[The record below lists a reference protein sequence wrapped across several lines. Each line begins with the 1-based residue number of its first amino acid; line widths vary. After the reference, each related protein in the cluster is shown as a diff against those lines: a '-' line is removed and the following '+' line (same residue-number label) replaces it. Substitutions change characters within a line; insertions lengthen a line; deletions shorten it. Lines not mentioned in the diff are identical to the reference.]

1 MYRKPFSIGLACLM
15 TFLAIT
21 PIGHAQMKITGP
33 WLWMIA
39 PNEADR
45 GGVPATDIDSLDIA
59 SAGSVTEADVAAN
72 GAKEGATVG
81 NYVWTFGEISP
92 DTGDINAVINQI
104 GMAADDLDDYTS
116 YALIQLESARP
127 QQGVT
132 MRVGSDDSIKV
143 WLNGEVVHRNAVN
156 RPSFGFQDE
165 FQIDLVEGNNLL
177 MVKVSDR
184 RGAWRMFVG
193 IDRSGD
199 GDDRMVPDPNLR
211 AAIENAL
218 GKAAGAPITT
228 DEMATLTA
236 LEAPEASI
244 HNLTGLENATNLT
257 SLDLK
262 SNDISD
268 LSALAGLTN
277 LTSLDL
283 GGNNILDLSALA
295 GLTNL
300 TSLDLG
306 GNRFLSDLS
315 ALAGLTNLRWLHLWY
330 NDIWDLSPLAGLT
343 NLTSLGLRGNSIWD
357 ISALAGLTNL
367 TRLDLHSNSVSDL
380 SSLSGLTNLTS
391 LTLPHNNISDLS
403 ALAELTNLTG
413 LNLQYNSI
421 WDISA
426 LAGLTNLTWL
436 WLSSN
441 SLTDLSSL
449 SGLTNLRSLDLKYNN
464 ISDISALAGLTKLP
478 MLRLQYNN
486 ISDLSPLAGLV
497 KLTRLHLG
505 GNSISDIS
513 ALAGLVKL
521 TTLSLQYNNITDISP
536 LAGLVKLT
544 RLDLTANNISDISP
558 LVANRGLRSG
568 DTVDV
573 QRNPLN
579 SVSIKTHIP
588 TLQSRGVTVE
598 FEDRTHLNVGEPH
611 TVRLIYFLPSD
622 RQSKPDI
629 DTQMDTLIKR
639 VQQSYADDM
648 ERYGFGR
655 KTFEIETDVTGKAVV
670 HHVDG
675 QFTAEYYEEGT
686 SRKVR
691 GEIEAQFDIQRNIY
705 LVVVD
710 SGYLINGSAGV
721 ASGSLAIINNIL
733 DLAGYVYL
741 ASHELRHTFGLIHDF
756 RIDSRGFTFEISKCT
771 AEFLDVH
778 RYFNASR
785 QDQNVSRGTIKVL
798 PPSLASPPNAI
809 HFRFEVTDADG
820 LHQAQLLTHEVRLPG
835 GRTGGFLACKRL
847 TGTSSTVEFVTTA
860 LIPKN
865 RRINLRI
872 IDVHGNITARSF
884 PIDVASL
891 LPPPEVVSILDDSL
905 AWEVRGTLRLSPGDA
920 LTTHTMLNLTRF
932 KSFDHQITDPTGL
945 EHAHNLKWLSLSGN
959 SNEVSNLSP
968 LEGLTQLRWLYL
980 NGNNVSD
987 LSALAGLTNL
997 TVLELGG
1004 NKVADVSPLV
1014 GLTNLARLDL
1024 RGNPLGY
1031 ASIYI
1036 HIPAI
1041 QAKGIE
1047 VMFDNRPHPALL
1059 KISGDNQKGAAFA
1072 SLFQPFVVEAQD
1084 ANGSPLAGIAVTFA
1098 VTAGGGTLSTQ
1109 STMTDANGRAQTTLT
1124 LGPNLETNT
1133 VSVSAAGIES
1143 SVIFHAIADTFPT
1156 EYLLS
1161 IPVGISLIHVP
1172 LKVTAVDGVEKT
1184 IISVADL
1191 YDALGGADT
1200 VNLLGTHDSKIRR
1213 WFSYT
1218 GTPDRGTSG
1227 DQPLTDDKGIIASM
1241 KAPVAIRLR
1250 GDALGAN
1257 GSSAITLYPGINI
1270 VGVPLRDSR
1279 IARVSDLFALD
1290 GIRDNVIAI
1299 TVSDSGEFHTV
1310 RQVGDPGDIPITGG
1324 QSFNLK
1330 AQEAATVAIFGD
1342 GWYNTSAT
1350 IAAPTVGNVDLH
1362 SLRTGIQVTDTTPV
1376 LAVRGSIVS
1385 PDLRSGSG
1393 FRVIVKN
1400 LSTGRAVSTEPRSA
1414 FRTVTGGDR
1423 AGYQLTVVDIETGRA
1438 AKIGDI
1444 LEIAVQSPEPFIGV
1458 QPVRYTV
1465 TAEDVLRS
1473 RVELA
1478 DLGAYEIPTETELLH
1493 NYPNPF
1499 NPETWIPY
1507 RLAEDAF
1514 VTLTIYDL
1522 SGQVVRTLDVGHQ
1535 IAAVYES
1542 RSKAVYW
1549 DGRNDVGEGVAS
1561 GVYFYHLSA
1570 GDYSATRKM
1579 VILK

>member
-1 MYRKPFSIGLACLM
+1 MYRKPFATGLACLM
-15 TFLAIT
+15 TFFVIT
-21 PIGHAQMKITGP
+21 SIAHAQTKITGP

-81 NYVWTFGEISP
+81 NYVWTFSEISP

-127 QQGVT
+127 QRGVT

-165 FQIDLVEGNNLL
+165 FQVDLVEGNNLL

-193 IDRSGD
+193 IDRGRG
-199 GDDRMVPDPNLR
+199 GDDRMVPDANLR

-218 GKAAGAPITT
+218 AKAAGAPITT
-228 DEMATLTA
+228 DEMATLTE
-236 LEAPEASI
+236 LEAPKASI

-257 SLDLK
+257 SLDLR
-262 SNDISD
+262 SNNISDPSALAGLTKLTSLNLGSNRFLSD
-268 LSALAGLTN
+268 LSSLAGLTN
-277 LTSLDL
+277 LTELYL
-283 GGNNILDLSALA
+283 GRSHI
-295 GLTNL
+295 
-300 TSLDLG
+300 
-306 GNRFLSDLS
+306 SDLS
-315 ALAGLTNLRWLHLWY
+315 
-330 NDIWDLSPLAGLT
+330 S
-343 NLTSLGLRGNSIWD
+343 
-357 ISALAGLTNL
+357 LAGLTNL
-367 TRLDLHSNSVSDL
+367 TRLGLSNNSLSDI
-380 SSLSGLTNLTS
+380 SSLSGLTNLTYLNLWDNS
-391 LTLPHNNISDLS
+391 ISD
-403 ALAELTNLTG
+403 
-413 LNLQYNSI
+413 I
-421 WDISA
+421 
-426 LAGLTNLTWL
+426 
-436 WLSSN
+436 
-441 SLTDLSSL
+441 SSL
-449 SGLTNLRSLDLKYNN
+449 SGLTNLTRLDLQYNN
-464 ISDISALAGLTKLP
+464 ISDISALAGLTKLTWLDLTNNSISDISSLSGLTKLP
-478 MLRLQYNN
+478 TLRLQYNN
-486 ISDLSPLAGLV
+486 ITDLSP
-497 KLTRLHLG
+497 
-505 GNSISDIS
+505 
-513 ALAGLVKL
+513 LAGLVKL
-521 TTLSLQYNNITDISP
+521 TTLSLQYNSISDISP
-536 LAGLVKLT
+536 LAGLTKLPTLRLQYNNITDLSPLAGLVKLTRLDLTGNNISDISALAELVKLTWLGLTGNSISDISPLTGLVKLT

-1330 AQEAATVAIFGD
+1330 AQEAATVAISGD
-1342 GWYNTSAT
+1342 GWYNASGTA
-1350 IAAPTVGNVDLH
+1350 AAPLL
-1362 SLRTGIQVTDTTPV
+1362 SLTGIQVTDTTPV
-1376 LAVRGSIVS
+1376 LALRGSIAS
-1385 PDLRSGSG
+1385 PVGGRGRMSHLPTGSG
-1393 FRVIVKN
+1393 FRVIAKN

-1414 FRTVTGGDR
+1414 FRTVTGGER
-1423 AGYQLTVVDIETGRA
+1423 AGYQLTVVDIETGWA
-1438 AKIGDI
+1438 AQIGDK
-1444 LEIAVQSPEPFIGV
+1444 LEISVRSPDPLIGV
-1458 QPVRYTV
+1458 QPLQYTV
-1465 TAEDVLRS
+1465 TAEDVKQGLIQLT
-1473 RVELA
+1473 ELV
-1478 DLGAYEIPTETELLH
+1478 AYEIPTETELLR

-1522 SGQVVRTLDVGHQ
+1522 SGRVVRTLDVGHQ